1 MELGIAG
8 KRALVLGASRGLG
21 RAIATALVTEG
32 AEVILAAR
40 NRERLTEA
48 AAAINARSENR
59 AREEIVDL
67 ADEASVNGLAQR
79 LLASGGVDILVNNT
93 GGPPTGSILQVDAAA
108 WRSWY
113 QTMAISI
120 FELTRQ
126 LLPPMKDRGW
136 GRVVTIVSSG
146 VEQPIPNLG
155 QSNAVRA
162 SIVGWSKSLANELG
176 AAGITV
182 NCVVPGR
189 IHTERVDEIDAAN
202 AKRQGTDV
210 ATVVAQSRATIPLGR
225 YGKPEEFAAVVAFL
239 ASAPA
244 AYVTGSLLRI
254 DGGLIKSI

>member
-21 RAIATALVTEG
+21 RAIATALAAEG

-40 NRERLTEA
+40 NRERLAEVA
-48 AAAINARSENR
+48 AALHGHCET
-59 AREEIVDL
+59 VDL
-67 ADEASVNGLAQR
+67 GDPPSVERLAKAV
-79 LLASGGVDILVNNT
+79 LARGGVDILINNT
-93 GGPPTGSILQVDAAA
+93 GGPATGSILQVDAEA

-113 QTMAISI
+113 QAMAISI
-120 FELTRQ
+120 FELTRH
-126 LLPPMKDRGW
+126 LLPPMKDKGW
-136 GRVVTIVSSG
+136 GRIITVVSSG
-146 VEQPIPNLG
+146 VEQPIANLG
-155 QSNAVRA
+155 QSNAIRA
-162 SIVGWSKSLANELG
+162 SIVGWAKSLANEV
-176 AAGITV
+176 AAQGITV

-210 ATVVAQSRATIPLGR
+210 ATVAAQSRATIPLGR

-244 AYVTGSLLRI
+244 AYVTGSLVRV

>member
-1 MELGIAG
+1 MDLGIAG

-21 RAIATALVTEG
+21 RAIATALAAEG
-32 AEVILAAR
+32 AEVVLAAR
-40 NRERLTEA
+40 NRERLAEVA
-48 AAAINARSENR
+48 AALHGHSET
-59 AREEIVDL
+59 VDL
-67 ADEASVNGLAQR
+67 GDPASVEQLFKAVLAR
-79 LLASGGVDILVNNT
+79 GGVDILINNT
-93 GGPPTGSILQVDAAA
+93 GGPPTGSILQADADA

-113 QTMAISI
+113 QAMAISI
-120 FELTRQ
+120 FELTRH
-126 LLPPMKDRGW
+126 LLPPMKDKGW
-136 GRVVTIVSSG
+136 GRIVTVVSSG

-162 SIVGWSKSLANELG
+162 SIVGWSKSLANEVA

-202 AKRQGTDV
+202 AKRQSLDV
-210 ATVVAQSRATIPLGR
+210 AAVAAQSRATIPLGR

-239 ASAPA
+239 ASVPA
-244 AYVTGSLLRI
+244 AYVTGSLVRV

>member
-1 MELGIAG
+1 MDLGIAG

-21 RAIATALVTEG
+21 RAIATALAAEG
-32 AEVILAAR
+32 VEVVLAAR
-40 NRERLTEA
+40 NRERLAETA
-48 AAAINARSENR
+48 AALRGHSET
-59 AREEIVDL
+59 VDL
-67 ADEASVNGLAQR
+67 GDPASVEQLSKAVLAR
-79 LLASGGVDILVNNT
+79 GGVDILINNT
-93 GGPPTGSILQVDAAA
+93 GGPPTGSILQADPDA

-113 QTMAISI
+113 QAMAISI
-120 FELTRQ
+120 FELTRH
-126 LLPPMKDRGW
+126 LLPPMKDKGW
-136 GRVVTIVSSG
+136 GRIISVVSSG

-162 SIVGWSKSLANELG
+162 SIVGWSKSLANEV
-176 AAGITV
+176 AAHGVTV

-202 AKRQGTDV
+202 AKRQSIDV
-210 ATVVAQSRATIPLGR
+210 AAVAAQSRATIPVGR

-244 AYVTGSLLRI
+244 AYVTGSLVRV

>member
-1 MELGIAG
+1 MDLGIAG

-21 RAIATALVTEG
+21 RAIATALAAEG
-32 AEVILAAR
+32 AEVVLAAR
-40 NRERLTEA
+40 NRERLGEVA
-48 AAAINARSENR
+48 AALRGHAET
-59 AREEIVDL
+59 VDL
-67 ADEASVNGLAQR
+67 GDPQSIERLAQAV
-79 LLASGGVDILVNNT
+79 LARGGVDILVNNT
-93 GGPPTGSILQVDAAA
+93 GGPPTGSILQVDAAT
-108 WRSWY
+108 WRNWY
-113 QTMAISI
+113 QAMAIGI

-126 LLPPMKDRGW
+126 LLPPMRDKGW
-136 GRVVTIVSSG
+136 GRVVTVVSSG

-162 SIVGWSKSLANELG
+162 SIVGWSKSLANEVA

-202 AKRQGTDV
+202 AKRQGIDV
-210 ATVVAQSRATIPLGR
+210 AAVAAQSRATIPLGR

-244 AYVTGSLLRI
+244 AYVTGSLVRV

>member
-1 MELGIAG
+1 MDLGIAG

-21 RAIATALVTEG
+21 RAIATALAAEG
-32 AEVILAAR
+32 AEVVLAAR
-40 NRERLTEA
+40 NRERLAEV
-48 AAAINARSENR
+48 AAAIKTPR
-59 AREEIVDL
+59 ARAEIVDL

-79 LLASGGVDILVNNT
+79 LLEAGGVDILVNNT

-108 WRSWY
+108 WRNSY
-113 QTMAISI
+113 QAMAIGI

-126 LLPPMKDRGW
+126 LLPPMRDKGW
-136 GRVVTIVSSG
+136 GRVITVVSSG

-162 SIVGWSKSLANELG
+162 SIVGWSKSLANEV
-176 AAGITV
+176 AANGITV

-202 AKRQGTDV
+202 AKRQGVD
-210 ATVVAQSRATIPLGR
+210 
-225 YGKPEEFAAVVAFL
+225 VVAFL

-244 AYVTGSLLRI
+244 AYVTGSLVRV

>member
-1 MELGIAG
+1 MDLGIAG

-21 RAIATALVTEG
+21 RAIATALAAEG
-32 AEVILAAR
+32 AEVVLAAR
-40 NRERLTEA
+40 NRERLA
-48 AAAINARSENR
+48 GVAAAINAGKPQR
-59 AREEIVDL
+59 AREESVDL

-79 LLASGGVDILVNNT
+79 LLGAGGVDILVNNT

-108 WRSWY
+108 WRNWY
-113 QTMAISI
+113 QAMAIGI

-126 LLPPMKDRGW
+126 LLPPMRDKGW
-136 GRVVTIVSSG
+136 GRIVTVVSSG

-162 SIVGWSKSLANELG
+162 SIVGWSKSLANEV
-176 AAGITV
+176 AANGITV

-202 AKRQGTDV
+202 AKRQSIDV
-210 ATVVAQSRATIPLGR
+210 AAIAAQSRATIPLGR

-244 AYVTGSLLRI
+244 AYVTGSLVRV

>member
-1 MELGIAG
+1 MDLGIAG

-21 RAIATALVTEG
+21 RAIATALAAEG
-32 AEVILAAR
+32 AEVVLAAR
-40 NRERLTEA
+40 NRERLAEV
-48 AAAINARSENR
+48 AAAIKTPR
-59 AREEIVDL
+59 ARAEIVDL

-79 LLASGGVDILVNNT
+79 LLEAGGVDILVNNT

-108 WRSWY
+108 WRNWY
-113 QTMAISI
+113 QAMAIGI

-126 LLPPMKDRGW
+126 LLAPMRDKGW
-136 GRVVTIVSSG
+136 GRVITVVSSG

-162 SIVGWSKSLANELG
+162 SIVGWSKSLANEV
-176 AAGITV
+176 AANGITV

-202 AKRQGTDV
+202 AKRQGVDV
-210 ATVVAQSRATIPLGR
+210 ATVATQSRATIPLGR
-225 YGKPEEFAAVVAFL
+225 YGRPEEFAAVVAFL

-244 AYVTGSLLRI
+244 AYVTGSLVRV

>member
-1 MELGIAG
+1 MDLGIAG

-21 RAIATALVTEG
+21 RAIATALAAEG
-32 AEVILAAR
+32 AEVVLAAR
-40 NRERLTEA
+40 NRERLA
-48 AAAINARSENR
+48 DVAAAITTPR
-59 AREEIVDL
+59 ARAEIIDL

-79 LLASGGVDILVNNT
+79 LLEAGGVDILVNNT
-93 GGPPTGSILQVDAAA
+93 GGPPTGSILQVDAAG
-108 WRSWY
+108 WRNWY
-113 QTMAISI
+113 QAMAISI

-126 LLPPMKDRGW
+126 LLPPLRDKGW
-136 GRVVTIVSSG
+136 GRIVTVVSSG

-162 SIVGWSKSLANELG
+162 SIVGWSKSLANEV
-176 AAGITV
+176 AAHGITI

-189 IHTERVDEIDAAN
+189 IHTERVEEIDAAN
-202 AKRQGTDV
+202 AKRQGVDV
-210 ATVVAQSRATIPLGR
+210 ASVAAQSRATIPVGR

-244 AYVTGSLLRI
+244 AYVTGSLVRV

>member
-1 MELGIAG
+1 MDLGIAG

-21 RAIATALVTEG
+21 RAIATALAAEG
-32 AEVILAAR
+32 AEVVLAAR
-40 NRERLTEA
+40 NRERLA
-48 AAAINARSENR
+48 DVAAAITTPR
-59 AREEIVDL
+59 ARAEIIDL

-79 LLASGGVDILVNNT
+79 LLEAGGVDILVNNT
-93 GGPPTGSILQVDAAA
+93 GGPPTGSILQVDAAG
-108 WRSWY
+108 WRNWY
-113 QTMAISI
+113 QAMAISI

-126 LLPPMKDRGW
+126 LLPPMRDKGW
-136 GRVVTIVSSG
+136 GRIVTVVSSG

-162 SIVGWSKSLANELG
+162 SIVGWSKSLANEV
-176 AAGITV
+176 AAHGITV

-189 IHTERVDEIDAAN
+189 IHTERVEEIDAAN

-210 ATVVAQSRATIPLGR
+210 AAVAAQSRATIPLGR

-244 AYVTGSLLRI
+244 AYVTGSLVRV